1 MNREEMNSE
10 KIYEHV
16 VRIFVELFELKESE
30 IHPDAAIFD
39 ELGLDSLDMVDL
51 AVEMQAR
58 FGFEIQRSVDEE
70 KLRAIRTIKDLC
82 LLVEEK
88 IQSGEIDVSRANS

>member
-1 MNREEMNSE
+1 MNSE

-16 VRIFVELFELKESE
+16 VRIFVELFELEEDE
-30 IHPDAAIFD
+30 IHPDATLFE

-51 AVEMQAR
+51 AVEMQTR

-70 KLRAIRTIKDLC
+70 KLRSIRTIKDLC
-82 LLVEEK
+82 TLVEEK
-88 IQSGEIDVSRANS
+88 IQSGELDVSWTER